1 MFSWFIALIFLSN
14 LEFSS
19 STSLSKFS
27 PTYFNFVSFQSR
39 KRLYNHK
46 CLCLSICSSVCP
58 KTKHPLSFI
67 HYVSSFILQQ
77 FSFSTFNYQ
86 LVVSVCKSLYDNSPI
101 IYQSDLII
109 KSHDNII
116 IMMHQSS
123 TLLMMIDNC
132 YQSINYS
139 LLIATFKHYS
149 LVLWKSAKKYHFL
162 LLECL
167 IYWFHNGMFFLDNFD
182 FVCNTF

>member
-1 MFSWFIALIFLSN
+1 MLIDSLHHQIKLPYCVCFDFYDLYFYLLRKVEDAKTNRGLSPPKISGG
-14 LEFSS
+14 L
-19 STSLSKFS
+19 
-27 PTYFNFVSFQSR
+27 
-39 KRLYNHK
+39 
-46 CLCLSICSSVCP
+46 LC
-58 KTKHPLSFI
+58 HG
-67 HYVSSFILQQ
+67 LQP
-77 FSFSTFNYQ
+77 NII
-86 LVVSVCKSLYDNSPI
+86 VISVCKSLYDNSPI